1 MELPDRVLPPVVL
14 GCSYWK
20 KIWQLMVPMLD
31 KTQLDRAGRGR
42 LCETLVRRISYHLT
56 NACVDFV
63 QYKAGDGDGSSL
75 YLGGDLNAGLEES
88 GVHGA
93 LTRQLPAQFQT
104 VCMDLVTRRAPII
117 LHVIVSCNACHC

>member
-1 MELPDRVLPPVVL
+1 
-14 GCSYWK
+14 
-20 KIWQLMVPMLD
+20 MVAMLD
-31 KTQLDRAGRGR
+31 KTQLDRAGSGR
-42 LCETLVRRISYHLT
+42 YCEELVRRISYHLT

-93 LTRQLPAQFQT
+93 LTCQLPAQIQT
-104 VCMDLVTRRAPII
+104 VCIDLVTRRAPIL
-117 LHVIVSCNACHC
+117 LHVIVICKARHC